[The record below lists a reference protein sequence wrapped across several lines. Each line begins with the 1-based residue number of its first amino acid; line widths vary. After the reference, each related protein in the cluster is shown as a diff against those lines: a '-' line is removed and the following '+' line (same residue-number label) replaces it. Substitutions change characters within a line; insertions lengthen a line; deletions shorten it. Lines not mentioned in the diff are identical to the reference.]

1 MIGGSVGLPV
11 LLAVDMAALLLY
23 NFSGMCV
30 TGAPS
35 NCPIPA
41 NLRRSHPGESPPRAM
56 SAPSAAAAR
65 VISAGRPSRCCGGL
79 LDAGEWP
86 SEGASGGP

>member
-30 TGAPS
+30 TGVPS

-41 NLRRSHPGESPPRAM
+41 RPREPAAESPRRRPR
-56 SAPSAAAAR
+56 
-65 VISAGRPSRCCGGL
+65 
-79 LDAGEWP
+79 
-86 SEGASGGP
+86 GP

>member
-30 TGAPS
+30 TGVPS

-41 NLRRSHPGESPPRAM
+41 RPREPAAESPRRRPRV
-56 SAPSAAAAR
+56 P
-65 VISAGRPSRCCGGL
+65 
-79 LDAGEWP
+79 
-86 SEGASGGP
+86 